1 MNTITLTGKV
11 TALEWVKTGCLSV
24 KVMTGSWGRTRAG
37 IKTETE
43 VPFVVWFWQGQAS
56 AVSRSVRVGQTLIV
70 TGRMTA
76 YTHRAPAYQ
85 DSRGRV
91 LTVTRYIVHADRWQV
106 FDQDQDPSDDP
117 GPPEIERIKS

>member
-56 AVSRSVRVGQTLIV
+56 AVSRPSSEDARVE
-70 TGRMTA
+70 
-76 YTHRAPAYQ
+76 
-85 DSRGRV
+85 RGV
-91 LTVTRYIVHADRWQV
+91 LMIIMMWV
-106 FDQDQDPSDDP
+106 P
-117 GPPEIERIKS
+117 

>member
-11 TALEWVKTGCLSV
+11 TALEWVKAGCLSV
-24 KVMTGSWGRTRAG
+24 KVMTGSWGRARSG

-56 AVSRSVRVGQTLIV
+56 AVARSVEVGQTLIV

-91 LTVTRYIVHADRWQV
+91 LTVTRYIVHCDRWEV
-106 FDQDQDPSDDP
+106 VGQDQDPSDDP
-117 GPPEIERIKS
+117 GPPEIERIRS